1 MFVNSTISTSFGP
14 RQLPPRPMI
23 RVSLTCRELDTL
35 VRALDHD
42 AIQAHHD
49 GRVAEADRLA
59 LRAAMLRRVA
69 R

>member
-35 VRALDHD
+35 VRALDRD
-42 AIQAHHD
+42 AVQAQQD

-59 LRAAMLRRVA
+59 LRAAMLRNAVR
-69 R
+69 